1 MNIKNNF
8 IKYNSSFT
16 GLQKEKIKMP
26 IEENELN
33 ILTSKMREVLLQR
46 IEKELPE
53 NGKFAPISVSYT
65 MPETQNKIKIIAEYD
80 PIEPKEQRR
89 LLLSSYRLG
98 SDRMVSSYI
107 LKGTKKELM
116 DYIKQDESQ
125 NKIIKIADE
134 LSKSVNEYYSEN
146 Y

>member
-8 IKYNSSFT
+8 IKYNSSCT

-134 LSKSVNEYYSEN
+134 LSKSVDEYYSEN

>member
-16 GLQKEKIKMP
+16 GLQKEKKMP
-26 IEENELN
+26 TEENELN

-46 IEKELPE
+46 IEKELPK

-134 LSKSVNEYYSEN
+134 LSKSVDEYYSEN